1 MNYAYRLAAL
11 KLSSNFELP
20 GLLAWEGRADAATDL
35 VFRLGKVPEAL
46 ENPDHVAPLF
56 QTKGRS
62 EYLLIVRGSARILI
76 RDGREITVDPEPG
89 VDPAGI
95 RAVLSGPVQAVLW
108 HQRGLLPLHAN
119 AVVING
125 RAVALAG
132 HSAAG
137 KSTLAAIL
145 MARGHRMMTDDICI
159 VDTRNGAEPSVLP
172 GYPRLRLWRDTL
184 DHLGIPTEGLPRALV
199 GKEKYFVDC
208 AGSTLAPQR
217 LGTVVLLSRRGSD
230 AVAIAPL
237 RGAGATMELQSVVHM
252 RRPARALD
260 RDADIFAALTRLAAS
275 ASVWRLSVPDN
286 PAFLDEAADKV
297 LTAAGA

>member
-76 RDGREITVDPEPG
+76 RDGREITVEPESG
-89 VDPAGI
+89 ADPAGI

-184 DHLGIPTEGLPRALV
+184 DHLGIATEGLPRALV

-208 AGSTLAPQR
+208 AGSTSAPQR
-217 LGTVVLLSRRGSD
+217 LGTVILLSRRGSD

-237 RGAGATMELQSVVHM
+237 RGASATMELQSVVHM

-260 RDADIFAALTRLAAS
+260 RDADIFAAVTRLAAS
-275 ASVWRLSVPDN
+275 ASVLRLSVPDN

-297 LTAAGA
+297 LSAAGA